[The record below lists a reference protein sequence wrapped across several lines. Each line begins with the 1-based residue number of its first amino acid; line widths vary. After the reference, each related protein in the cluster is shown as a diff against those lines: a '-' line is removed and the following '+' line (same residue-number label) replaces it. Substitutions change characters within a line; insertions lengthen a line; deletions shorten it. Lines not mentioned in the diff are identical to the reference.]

1 MRSFIYIIIC
11 ASLLVGCTR
20 DLTDQPI
27 SESATTTSD
36 KILNEAEGAIK
47 GSIIV
52 RFAPNAESRLA
63 TRSGA
68 TRTGIEGVDIILDN
82 INGYAVEPIFNI
94 TDKNRDKVYER
105 GLHLWYTLHFS
116 EECDIDAVA
125 AELAKVAE
133 VERLQFS
140 QMVCHTHNPEAVTRT
155 QLQHKAA
162 PMATRAGGSIAFN
175 DLYRKYQWSLNNL
188 GSDSEVW
195 DAGIADNLPS
205 VVSGAD
211 INVIPAWRL
220 CKGDP
225 SIIVAVLDEGVM
237 YSHED
242 LATNMWTNSNEVA
255 GDGIDNDH
263 NGYEDDIHGF
273 NFVRLDS
280 NIKWD
285 NKNDSGH
292 GTHVAGIISAVSNNG
307 VGICGIAGGSGNND
321 GAKIMS
327 IQVFYGNGGA
337 STQNVAKGMQYAAD
351 NGAHILQNSWGYK
364 SNLVDSSAPSNDRN
378 YKSRLRLE
386 AEAIDYF
393 VANGGDD
400 EGPLKGGLV
409 IFAAGNDGVA
419 LPGYPAAYEPC
430 VSVAAFSPSLRPTY
444 YTCYGT
450 GTDIA
455 APGGEGLYA
464 NGAIL
469 STVPD
474 DFDDPSIEHYGLM
487 QGTSQACPHVS
498 GVAALGLS
506 YAKRLGKRYTA
517 NEFRSM
523 LLSATNDIEPYL
535 TGSIYIPDARKTVN
549 YLSYKGKMGAG
560 YIDAY
565 KLLLQI
571 DGTPYTVVRTGAS
584 ETIDLAPYFGSGVH
598 NAQLHQVEI
607 SDSDKL
613 AIGFGECTYANGKLN
628 VNCSKS
634 GVATITVTL
643 LVGGGSLNNS
653 AAPYPTKV
661 SKSFVL
667 MTKSGVASNN
677 GWL

>member
-1 MRSFIYIIIC
+1 MG
-11 ASLLVGCTR
+11 ALLLAGCTR
-20 DLTDQPI
+20 DLTDQTI
-27 SESATTTSD
+27 SEAETATAE
-36 KILNEAEGAIK
+36 KILNESNDALQ

-52 RFAPNAESRLA
+52 RFAPSAESRLA

-68 TRTGIEGVDIILDN
+68 TRSGIEGVDAILDN
-82 INGYAVEPIFNI
+82 IEGYAVEPVFNI
-94 TDKNRDKVYER
+94 TDKNRDKVHER

-116 EECDIDAVA
+116 EECDIDTVA
-125 AELAKVAE
+125 AELAKVTE

-140 QMVCHTHNPEAVTRT
+140 QRVCHTHNPEMVTAT
-155 QLQHKAA
+155 QIQHNTST
-162 PMATRAGGSIAFN
+162 MSTRASGSIAFN
-175 DLYRKYQWSLNNL
+175 DSYRIYQWALNNL
-188 GSDSEVW
+188 GSNSEVR
-195 DAGIADNLPS
+195 DAGVAEDLPP
-205 VVSGAD
+205 VMAGAD

-242 LATNMWTNSNEVA
+242 LAANMWTNSGEIE
-255 GDGIDNDH
+255 GDDIDNDH

-273 NFVRLDS
+273 NFVRLDN

-292 GTHVAGIISAVSNNG
+292 GTHVAGIISAVNDNEI
-307 VGICGIAGGSGNND
+307 GICGIAGGSGNND

-327 IQVFYGNGGA
+327 VQIFYGNGGA
-337 STQNVAKGMQYAAD
+337 TTANVAKGIQYAAD

-364 SNLVDSSAPSNDRN
+364 SNLVDSSAPSNDRG

-444 YTCYGT
+444 FTCYGT
-450 GTDIA
+450 GTDIV
-455 APGGEGLYA
+455 APGGEGLYT

-474 DFDDPSIEHYGLM
+474 EHDDPSIEHYGLM

-498 GVAALGLS
+498 GIAALGLA
-506 YAKRLGKRYTA
+506 YAKKLGKRYTA

-523 LLSATNDIEPYL
+523 LLSATNNIDPYL
-535 TGSIYIPDARKTVN
+535 TGSIYIPSARMTVN
-549 YLSYKGKMGAG
+549 YPNYKGLMGAG

-571 DGTPYTVVRTGAS
+571 DGTPYTVVGTGANQK
-584 ETIDLAPYFGSGVH
+584 IDLAPYFGDGVH
-598 NAQLHQVEI
+598 NAQLHQVKI
-607 SDSDKL
+607 SDEEKL
-613 AIGFGECTYANGKLN
+613 AIGLGDCTFEEGKLI
-628 VNCSKS
+628 VTCSKS
-634 GVATITVTL
+634 GVATLTVTL

-661 SKSFVL
+661 TKSFVL

>member
-1 MRSFIYIIIC
+1 MG
-11 ASLLVGCTR
+11 ALLLAGCTR
-20 DLTDQPI
+20 DLTDQTI
-27 SESATTTSD
+27 SEAETATAE
-36 KILNEAEGAIK
+36 KILNESNDALQ

-52 RFAPNAESRLA
+52 RFAPSAESRLT

-68 TRTGIEGVDIILDN
+68 TRSGIEGVDAILDN
-82 INGYAVEPIFNI
+82 TEGYAVEPVFNI

-116 EECDIDAVA
+116 EECDIDTVA
-125 AELAKVAE
+125 AELAKVTE

-140 QMVCHTHNPEAVTRT
+140 QRVCHTHNPEMVTAT
-155 QLQHKAA
+155 QIQHNAST
-162 PMATRAGGSIAFN
+162 MSTRAGGSIAFN
-175 DLYRKYQWSLNNL
+175 DSYSKYQWALNNL
-188 GSDSEVW
+188 GSNSEVR
-195 DAGIADNLPS
+195 DAEVAEDLPP
-205 VVSGAD
+205 VMAGAD

-242 LATNMWTNSNEVA
+242 LAANMWTNSGEIE
-255 GDGIDNDH
+255 GDEIDNDN

-273 NFVRLDS
+273 NFVRLDN

-292 GTHVAGIISAVSNNG
+292 GTHVAGIISAVNNNEI
-307 VGICGIAGGSGNND
+307 GICGIAGGSGNND

-327 IQVFYGNGGA
+327 VQIFYGNGGA
-337 STQNVAKGMQYAAD
+337 TTPNVAKGIQYAAD

-364 SNLVDSSAPSNDRN
+364 SNLVDSSAPSNDRG

-430 VSVAAFSPSLRPTY
+430 ISVAAFSPSLRPTY
-444 YTCYGT
+444 FTCYGT
-450 GTDIA
+450 GTDIV
-455 APGGEGLYA
+455 APGGEGLYT

-474 DFDDPSIEHYGLM
+474 EHDDPSIEHYGLM

-498 GVAALGLS
+498 GVAALGLA
-506 YAKRLGKRYTA
+506 YAKKLGKRYTA

-523 LLSATNDIEPYL
+523 LLSATNNIDPYL
-535 TGSIYIPDARKTVN
+535 TGSIYIPSARMTIN
-549 YLSYKGKMGAG
+549 YPNYKGLMGAG

-565 KLLLQI
+565 KLFLQI
-571 DGTPYTVVRTGAS
+571 DGTPYTVVGTGANQK
-584 ETIDLAPYFGSGVH
+584 IDLAPYFGDGVH

-607 SDSDKL
+607 SDEDKL
-613 AIGFGECTYANGKLN
+613 AIGLGDCTFEEGKLI
-628 VNCSKS
+628 VTCSKS
-634 GVATITVTL
+634 GVATLTVTL
-643 LVGGGSLNNS
+643 LVGGGSLNNG
-653 AAPYPTKV
+653 AKPYPTKV
-661 SKSFVL
+661 TKSFVL

>member
-1 MRSFIYIIIC
+1 M
-11 ASLLVGCTR
+11 LLVGCTR
-20 DLTDQPI
+20 DLTDQTI
-27 SESATTTSD
+27 SEGTTTTSD
-36 KILNEAEGAIK
+36 KILNDTEDAIK
-47 GSIIV
+47 GSILV
-52 RFAPNAESRLA
+52 RFVPNAESRLA
-63 TRSGA
+63 TRSDA
-68 TRTGIEGVDIILDN
+68 TRTGIEGVDMILDN
-82 INGYAVEPIFNI
+82 IKGYAVEPVFNI
-94 TDKNRDKVYER
+94 TEKNRNKVYER
-105 GLHLWYTLHFS
+105 GLHLWYTLYFD
-116 EECDIDAVA
+116 EECDIDTVA
-125 AELAKVAE
+125 TELAEVADI
-133 VERLQFS
+133 ERVQFV
-140 QMVCHTHNPEAVTRT
+140 QTVHRTTNPQTLV
-155 QLQHKAA
+155 QPQIQSKATL
-162 PMATRAGGSIAFN
+162 ATRAGGSISSN
-175 DLYRKYQWSLNNL
+175 DAYCKYQWSLNNL
-188 GSDSEVW
+188 GSNSEVR
-195 DAGIADNLPS
+195 DAGVADNLPP
-205 VVSGAD
+205 VVAGAD
-211 INVIPAWRL
+211 INIIPAWRL
-220 CKGDP
+220 SKGDP
-225 SIIVAVLDEGVM
+225 SIVVAVLDEGVM

-242 LATNMWTNSNEVA
+242 LAANMWINSNEVA
-255 GDGIDNDH
+255 GDGIDNDK

-273 NFVRLDS
+273 NFVRLDN

-285 NKNDSGH
+285 NRNDSGH
-292 GTHVAGIISAVSNNG
+292 GTHVAGIISAVNNNEI
-307 VGICGIAGGSGNND
+307 GICGIAGGSGNND
-321 GAKIMS
+321 GVKIMTVQ
-327 IQVFYGNGGA
+327 IFYGNGGA
-337 STQNVAKGMQYAAD
+337 STTNVAKGMQYAAD
-351 NGAHILQNSWGYK
+351 NGAHILQNSWGYE
-364 SNLVDSSAPSNDRN
+364 SNLVDRQNPANDTS
-378 YKSRLRLE
+378 YKSYLRVE

-444 YTCYGT
+444 YTCFGT

-455 APGGEGLYA
+455 APGGEGLYT

-474 DFDDPSIEHYGLM
+474 EFDDPSIEHYGLM

-506 YAKRLGKRYTA
+506 YAKKLGKRYTA

-535 TGSIYIPDARKTVN
+535 TGSIYIPSAKMTVN

-584 ETIDLAPYFGSGVH
+584 EEIDLAPYFGDGVH
-598 NAQLHQVEI
+598 NSKLHQIEI
-607 SDSDKL
+607 SDEDKL
-613 AIGFGECTYANGKLN
+613 AIGLGDCTYANGKLN
-628 VNCSKS
+628 VTCSKS
-634 GVATITVTL
+634 GTATITVTL
-643 LVGGGSLNNS
+643 LVGGGSLDNS

-661 SKSFVL
+661 TKSFVL
-667 MTKSGVASNN
+667 MTKSGVSSNN

>member
-1 MRSFIYIIIC
+1 MG
-11 ASLLVGCTR
+11 ALLLAGCTR
-20 DLTDQPI
+20 DLTDQRI
-27 SESATTTSD
+27 SEAETATAE
-36 KILNEAEGAIK
+36 KILNESSNALQ

-52 RFAPNAESRLA
+52 RFAPSAESRLSRCA
-63 TRSGA
+63 TRTGA
-68 TRTGIEGVDIILDN
+68 TRTGVEGVDAILDN
-82 INGYAVEPIFNI
+82 IEGYAVEPVFNI
-94 TDKNRDKVYER
+94 TDKNRNKVYER
-105 GLHLWYTLHFS
+105 GLHLWYTLYFS
-116 EECDIDAVA
+116 EECDIDTVA

-133 VERLQFS
+133 VDRLQFS
-140 QMVCHTHNPEAVTRT
+140 QRVCHTHNPEVVTAT
-155 QLQHKAA
+155 QIQHNAST
-162 PMATRAGGSIAFN
+162 MSTRAGGSIAFN
-175 DLYRKYQWSLNNL
+175 DSYRKYQWALNNL
-188 GSDSEVW
+188 GSNSEVR
-195 DAGIADNLPS
+195 DAEVAEGLPP
-205 VVSGAD
+205 VMAGAD

-237 YSHED
+237 WSHED
-242 LATNMWTNSNEVA
+242 LAANMWTNSNEID

-273 NFVRLDS
+273 NFVRLDN

-292 GTHVAGIISAVSNNG
+292 GTHVAGIISAVNNNEIG
-307 VGICGIAGGSGNND
+307 VCGIAGGSGNND

-327 IQVFYGNGGA
+327 IQIFYGNGG
-337 STQNVAKGMQYAAD
+337 TRTEYVAKGMQYAAD

-364 SNLVDSSAPSNDRN
+364 SNLVDSSAPSNDRG

-444 YTCYGT
+444 FTCYGT
-450 GTDIA
+450 GTDIV
-455 APGGEGLYA
+455 APGGEGLYT

-474 DFDDPSIEHYGLM
+474 EFDDPSIEHYGLM

-498 GVAALGLS
+498 GIAALGLA
-506 YAKRLGKRYTA
+506 YAKKLGKRYTA

-535 TGSIYIPDARKTVN
+535 TGSIVIKNGSNKTIN
-549 YLSYKGKMGAG
+549 YLNYKGKMGAG

-571 DGTPYTVVRTGAS
+571 DGTPYTAVRTGANKK
-584 ETIDLAPYFGSGVH
+584 IDLAPYFGDGVH

-607 SDSDKL
+607 SDEDQL
-613 AIGFGECTYANGKLN
+613 AIGFGDCTFEEGKLI
-628 VNCSKS
+628 VSCSKS
-634 GVATITVTL
+634 GVATLTVTL

-653 AAPYPTKV
+653 AEPYPTKV
-661 SKSFVL
+661 TKSFVL